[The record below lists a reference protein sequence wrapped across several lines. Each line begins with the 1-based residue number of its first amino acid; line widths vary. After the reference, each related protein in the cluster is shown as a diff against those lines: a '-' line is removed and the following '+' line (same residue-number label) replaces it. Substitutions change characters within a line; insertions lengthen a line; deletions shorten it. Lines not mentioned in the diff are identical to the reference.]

1 MPRRG
6 YNPAMHEAAVEHRL
20 RDFFQTG
27 APEVTAAYLFGSV
40 ARGTSSATSDVD
52 VGILLARPPAATLAD
67 LPLDLESDLEH
78 VLGVPTQVVV
88 LNCAPA
94 DLIHRVL
101 RDGKLLVD
109 RDPGARIAFEVRS
122 RNEFFDLK
130 PVLDRY
136 RAARASGT

>member
-1 MPRRG
+1 MD
-6 YNPAMHEAAVEHRL
+6 EAAVEHRL
-20 RDFFQTG
+20 RDFFRTG

-40 ARGTSSATSDVD
+40 ARGTARATSDVD
-52 VGILLARPPAATLAD
+52 IGVLLARPPAATLAD
-67 LPLDLESDLEH
+67 LPLDLESDLERL
-78 VLGVPTQVVV
+78 LGVATQVVV
-88 LNCAPA
+88 LNRAPA

-109 RDPGARIAFEVRS
+109 RDPSGRIAFEVRS

-136 RAARASGT
+136 RAARASGP